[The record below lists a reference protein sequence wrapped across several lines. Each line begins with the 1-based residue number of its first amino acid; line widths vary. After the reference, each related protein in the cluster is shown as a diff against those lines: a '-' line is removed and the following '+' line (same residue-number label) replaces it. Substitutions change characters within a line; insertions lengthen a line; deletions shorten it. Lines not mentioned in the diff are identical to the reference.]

1 MNVFFLQRAAA
12 KASAL
17 TSRGSLPSSSK
28 AFITQRQMLRK
39 QFLSTDRKQGY
50 EALSELE
57 PKKKMANYATAAAC
71 AAFVTGV
78 WYYSVSAVGRGDGE
92 LEELE
97 KAAAQKITVHQSGFK
112 PPVGIQNPASSD
124 EVVVAVSAPADIAE
138 EEENASL
145 RVGDK
150 ASNLGTG
157 TSQNTGWKRY
167 VFFWRK

>member
-1 MNVFFLQRAAA
+1 MNVFILQQAAA

-17 TSRGSLPSSSK
+17 TSRCSLPSSSK

-97 KAAAQKITVHQSGFK
+97 KAAAQKITGGREMLHSKRSGRSCTLTRTVARPTTPTRPFCL
-112 PPVGIQNPASSD
+112 PLSFRNPS
-124 EVVVAVSAPADIAE
+124 
-138 EEENASL
+138 
-145 RVGDK
+145 RHRG
-150 ASNLGTG
+150 
-157 TSQNTGWKRY
+157 
-167 VFFWRK
+167 